1 MAFTLRRPP
10 APTPEVEAAVG
21 SRGTVVIEPRREGPI
36 ERFREVGR
44 YRALL
49 PFFGRRA
56 LEKLYIR
63 THLGWLWIP
72 ARPLL
77 DVGLKALIFGGLLGA
92 PSGDVPYFLF
102 FLIGMMGWTLFEQS
116 LMWATRSIELNR
128 ALIKKLYFPR
138 LILPFA
144 NLAPALVELVLYS
157 IILSVALVVFKVIDG
172 TTHIALE
179 PRLILAPV
187 GLMLGVLLAL
197 GISFWTAVLGAST
210 RDMRFTLSYVLGVWF
225 FLTPVIYPLGSL
237 PAVLQP
243 FAVINPMTPIIEMVK
258 WASIGVGEVNLPG
271 LALSAGMIV
280 LAWGSGLW
288 FFSRAEA
295 LSVDQM

>member
-1 MAFTLRRPP
+1 MALTLRRQP
-10 APTPEVEAAVG
+10 AAAPEAEPV
-21 SRGTVVIEPRREGPI
+21 RGTVIIEPRRTGTI

-72 ARPLL
+72 MRPVL

-92 PSGDVPYFLF
+92 PSGGVPYFLF

-144 NLAPALVELVLYS
+144 NLAPALVELFLYS
-157 IILSVALVVFKVIDG
+157 IILAVTLGVFLFLDG
-172 TTHIALE
+172 TTYIALE
-179 PRLILAPV
+179 PKLLLAPL
-187 GLMLGVLLAL
+187 GMFLGVLLAL
-197 GISFWTAVLGAST
+197 GISFWTAVLGAAT
-210 RDMRFTLSYVLGVWF
+210 RDMRFTLSYILGVWF
-225 FLTPVIYPLGSL
+225 FLTPVIYPLKSL
-237 PAVLQP
+237 PAFLQP
-243 FAVINPMTPIIEMVK
+243 IAVINPMTPIIEMVK
-258 WASIGVGEVNLPG
+258 WGSIGAGELNLPG
-271 LALSAGMIV
+271 LALSATMIIF
-280 LAWGSGLW
+280 AWVSGLW

>member
-10 APTPEVEAAVG
+10 APAPDAESAVG
-21 SRGTVVIEPRREGPI
+21 SRGTVVIEPRRTGTI

-72 ARPLL
+72 MRPVL
-77 DVGLKALIFGGLLGA
+77 DVGLKALVFGGLLGA

-102 FLIGMMGWTLFEQS
+102 FLIGMMAWTVFEQS

-128 ALIKKLYFPR
+128 QLIKKLYFPR

-144 NLAPALVELVLYS
+144 NLAPALVELFLYS
-157 IILSVALVVFKVIDG
+157 IILAVTLGVFLLIDG

-179 PRLILAPV
+179 PKLLLAPV
-187 GLMLGVLLAL
+187 GMLLGVLLAL
-197 GISFWTAVLGAST
+197 GISFWTSVLGAAT

-258 WASIGVGEVNLPG
+258 WASIGVGEVSLPG

-280 LAWGSGLW
+280 LAWASGLW
-288 FFSRAEA
+288 FFSRSEA

>member
-1 MAFTLRRPP
+1 MALTLRRPP
-10 APTPEVEAAVG
+10 AAAPEAEPA
-21 SRGTVVIEPRREGPI
+21 RGVVIIEPRSTGAV

-72 ARPLL
+72 MRPLL
-77 DVGLKALIFGGLLGA
+77 DVVLKALIFGGLLGA

-102 FLIGMMGWTLFEQS
+102 FLIGMMAWTLFEQS
-116 LMWATRSIELNR
+116 LMWSTRSIELNR
-128 ALIKKLYFPR
+128 QLIKKLYFPR
-138 LILPFA
+138 LLLPFA
-144 NLAPALVELVLYS
+144 HLAPALVELFLYS
-157 IILSVALVVFKVIDG
+157 IILAVSLVVFKVVDG
-172 TTHIALE
+172 TTHIPLE
-179 PRLILAPV
+179 PQLILAPV
-187 GLMLGVLLAL
+187 GMLLGVLLAL
-197 GISFWTAVLGAST
+197 GISFWTSVLGAAT
-210 RDMRFTLSYVLGVWF
+210 RDMRFTLSYILGVWF
-225 FLTPVIYPLGSL
+225 FLTPVIYPLSSL
-237 PAVLQP
+237 PAFLQP

-258 WASIGVGEVNLPG
+258 WASVGVGALDLPG
-271 LALSAGMIV
+271 LALSVGMIV
-280 LAWGSGLW
+280 VIWASGLW